1 MKMQPLN
8 NLFHLFLGSE
18 FINLKKT
25 KMQKF
30 LLFLL
35 LTAAGGNLIAQSI
48 DDIRDQISKGQWEKA
63 KTSVDAYLLKDK
75 NAAKW
80 DGWWYK
86 GVIYNEIAKNDE
98 LKKLVPDGRME
109 SFNAFKKY
117 YELDSKAVQATLEQN
132 VRLFDIYSGY
142 FDLAAANF
150 NDKKYEEAF
159 NNFRNALTIEEY
171 ISSKGFEYNNF
182 KFPEFDTTLIQNIA
196 LSAYFA
202 KNQEEAVKYY
212 TMIADRKI
220 AGENNADVYQFLVE
234 HYNKINDK
242 ANREKYLA
250 MGREFYPDADF
261 WYITELSDVP
271 ENDQNAL
278 FAKYEELI
286 PKYPNK
292 YVLPYNYSVE
302 IYNHIYV
309 GDGTPANYKELQ
321 AKLEKLIKQT
331 LALRKDYPESNILMA
346 RHYYN
351 VVYDLQDEQRAIK
364 GNTPADQAKKNE
376 LKATLQNVVN
386 EMIPYATV
394 AYNSYEGK
402 ENLKASEKGN
412 FKIITDLLLSAYE
425 IKGDKDK
432 IEFYKKKLES
442 LRN

>member
-8 NLFHLFLGSE
+8 KLFHLFKGSE
-18 FINLKKT
+18 LLNHKKT
-25 KMQKF
+25 NMQKF

-35 LTAAGGNLIAQSI
+35 FTVVGGNLIAQSI

-86 GVIYNEIAKNDE
+86 GVIYNELAKSEE
-98 LKKLVPDGRME
+98 LKKLVTDGRME

-117 YELDSKAVQATLEQN
+117 YEIDTKAVQATLEQN

-150 NDKKYEEAF
+150 NDKKYDEAF

-202 KNQEEAVKYY
+202 KKQDEAVKYY
-212 TMIADRKI
+212 TLIADRKI

-234 HYNKINDK
+234 HYHKLNDK
-242 ANREKYLA
+242 VNREKYLTL
-250 MGREFYPDADF
+250 GREFYPDADF

-271 ENDQNAL
+271 DDDQKAL

-302 IYNHIYV
+302 IYNLIYV
-309 GDGTPANYKELQ
+309 GDNKPANYKELQ
-321 AKLEKLIKQT
+321 AKLEKTIKQT
-331 LALRKDYPESNILMA
+331 LAIRKDYPESNILMA

-351 VVYDLQDEQRAIK
+351 VVYDLQDEQRAVK
-364 GNTPADQAKKNE
+364 GTTPADQTKRNE
-376 LKATLQNVVN
+376 IKATLQAKVD
-386 EMIPYATV
+386 EMIPYAMV
-394 AYNSYEGK
+394 AYGLYDGRN
-402 ENLKASEKGN
+402 NLKASEKGN

-432 IEFYKKKLES
+432 IEFYKQKLES